1 MKKLSLFLVALTML
15 LLSCKPEVEKPT
27 VVTKSV
33 GEMTETTA
41 KVVGQITADG
51 GAEVTERGVCWNT
64 GGTPTVLDYRVKD
77 EVGGLGVFIL
87 NIPNLVPN
95 TQYYVRVYATNEAG
109 TSYGD
114 EKNFTTLELTPEE
127 PGDGEENEDPE
138 TPVEPEEPGDEPE
151 KPGDGDENENPE
163 TPVDPE
169 EPGDEPEE
177 PGDGEEKEDP
187 ETPVDPE
194 EPGDEPEEPGESI
207 SELIVSFNIYPN

>member
-1 MKKLSLFLVALTML
+1 M
-15 LLSCKPEVEKPT
+15 
-27 VVTKSV
+27 VTKSV

-51 GAEVTERGVCWNT
+51 GAEVTERGVCWNNR
-64 GGTPTVLDYRVKD
+64 GTPTVLDYRVKD

-127 PGDGEENEDPE
+127 PGD
-138 TPVEPEEPGDEPE
+138 
-151 KPGDGDENENPE
+151 
-163 TPVDPE
+163 
-169 EPGDEPEE
+169 
-177 PGDGEEKEDP
+177 
-187 ETPVDPE
+187 
-194 EPGDEPEEPGESI
+194 EPEEPGESI
-207 SELIVSFNIYPN
+207 SELIVSFNIYPNPVNDKLNIITEVEIEEVVVYDVYGRLQSTVNGQQSTVDVSDLNSGVYFVKVVTSEGEAVKRFIKK